1 MAKAIIGITMGDI
14 AGIGPEIIAKALTLK
29 ELYEIC
35 QPLVIG
41 DSGVMER
48 ALTIANVKLD
58 INRVLHVSEAVFKWG
73 TIDVLD
79 LNNVGERIDHG
90 RVHHASGRASAEYI
104 EKAVTLALNGE
115 IDAITTAPISKE
127 AINMAGYHYSGHTEL
142 LAHLTNTANY
152 TMLLTSSSLRVVHV
166 TTHVSL
172 RDACDMVKC
181 DKVLRTIILANDIMR
196 KLGFEKPRIAVASLN
211 PHCGEGGLFGKEE
224 IEEIVPSVRAARE
237 LGLNVSGPLPPD
249 TVFIRARG
257 GAFDIVVAMYHD
269 QGHIPVKFTGFEW
282 NQGKNG
288 WSAVGGV
295 NTTVGLPIVRTS
307 VDHGVAY
314 GKAGKGT
321 ANAQSMVE
329 AIIMASKLAGKRLRE

>member
-1 MAKAIIGITMGDI
+1 MKAIIGITMGDI

-29 ELYEIC
+29 ELYEMC

-41 DSGVMER
+41 DASVMER
-48 ALTIANVKLD
+48 ALTIADVKLD

-79 LNNVGERIDHG
+79 LKNVGESIDHG
-90 RVHHASGRASAEYI
+90 HVHPASGRASAEYI
-104 EKAVTLALNGE
+104 EKAVILALNGE

-127 AINMAGYHYSGHTEL
+127 AINMAGYHYSGHTEF

-172 RDACDMVKC
+172 REACDMVKY
-181 DKVLRTIILANDIMR
+181 DRVLRTIILANDIMR

-224 IEEIVPSVRAARE
+224 IEEIAPSIRAAKE

-282 NQGKNG
+282 NEGKNG

-314 GKAGKGT
+314 GKAGTGT

-329 AIIMASKLAGKRLRE
+329 AIVMASKLVGQRLRE